1 MPGAVVVGIL
11 LNNDRLLPNIELLE
25 DEDAYLTETGDDVD
39 RDSDVEKADTDGISR
54 FDAVSVIVMVDE
66 DSNNIS
72 TDVDNIDVM
81 LGCQRLFLI
90 MARSPWKK
98 MISGSAEICFLLPLV
113 LLLTMIIWFN
123 EIAYKQ

>member
-25 DEDAYLTETGDDVD
+25 DEDAYLTETRDDVD

-66 DSNNIS
+66 DNKNIS
-72 TDVDNIDVM
+72 TDVDNIEVM
-81 LGCQRLFLI
+81 LGCQRLYLI
-90 MARSPWKK
+90 MARRPWKNDD
-98 MISGSAEICFLLPLV
+98 IGGV
-113 LLLTMIIWFN
+113 LRYVSCYDWCCC
-123 EIAYKQ
+123 